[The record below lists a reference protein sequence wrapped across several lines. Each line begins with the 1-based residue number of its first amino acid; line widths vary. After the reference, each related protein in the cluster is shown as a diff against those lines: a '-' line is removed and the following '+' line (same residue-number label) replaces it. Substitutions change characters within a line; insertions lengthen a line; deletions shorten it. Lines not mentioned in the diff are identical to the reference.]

1 MKIAR
6 PLTLFRRCFAPVLLS
21 LTAVLAVLFVSAP
34 QASAYLMRPA
44 EDLEKITQEA
54 DVIFKG
60 TVLDEA
66 PVHDASFRALPGF
79 AVCDTELAVVSVVKG
94 EQIPGRLRFRH
105 YDQEP
110 KSGMQEYM
118 PQFYHLEAGHT
129 YLVFAKK
136 TATVGVLQQI
146 WPAHTCKQDQGVLR
160 CADRR
165 PTAGDTVKDVLW
177 AELQTLL
184 RSPAL
189 PDVLYGLQQME
200 EMSNGPR
207 TNFNATKDFDRA
219 EVIQAAGYLMRCEDP
234 ALAQAVLR
242 IVGSCNPYMTNESA
256 DAWLRAL
263 GHGEGPVTGHWDP
276 KMKNIGGELFGQ
288 ELIALGDGP
297 GLAATRALA
306 IRALGRVGNPALA
319 EPLSRW
325 LQDPEVAVRAA
336 ATLLLADFP
345 GVETSKRLSV
355 LSKDPMP
362 EVRRCAVCAL
372 AVLELGKGEKLP

>member
-6 PLTLFRRCFAPVLLS
+6 PLTLFRRCFAPVLLT

-34 QASAYLMRPA
+34 QASAYLVRAA
-44 EDLEKITQEA
+44 EDLEKITQQA

-60 TVLDEA
+60 TVLGEA
-66 PVHDASFRALPGF
+66 PVHDASFRSLPGF

-110 KSGMQEYM
+110 KAGMQEYM
-118 PQFYHLEAGHT
+118 PQFYHFEEGRT
-129 YLVFAKK
+129 YVVFAKK
-136 TATVGVLQQI
+136 TGTEGVLQQM
-146 WPAHTCKQDQGVLR
+146 WPAHTYKQDQGVLR

-165 PTAGDTVKDVLW
+165 PTEDGTVKEVLW

-189 PDVLYGLQQME
+189 PDVLYGLQQMDD
-200 EMSNGPR
+200 MSNGAIR
-207 TNFNATKDFDRA
+207 NLNATGDFDRA
-219 EVIQAAGYLMRCEDP
+219 EVIQAVAYLMQGEDP

-242 IVGSCNPYMTNESA
+242 IVGSRNPYMSDETAE
-256 DAWLRAL
+256 AWPAAL
-263 GHGEGPVTGHWDP
+263 GHGEGPATGQWDP
-276 KMKNIGGELFGQ
+276 KAKNIGGELLGQ
-288 ELIALGDGP
+288 ELIALGNGP

-319 EPLSRW
+319 EPLSHW